1 MDKHSQL
8 SNEIKTRFGSVVINP
23 GTGAV
28 LEGSLE
34 NAGSNMIVFMVDVA
48 QKIIKETGNP
58 LKDTLRY
65 RRYAKNDYGDG
76 RYCFRLYY
84 DGKRSEIQM
93 PGWTIDEVRFMQSE
107 GQDAWQFPRLYVD
120 DSSWLWCFAVNCA
133 TYDLLGSN
141 DDDQPTPRTGIRL
154 PGTR

>member
-28 LEGSLE
+28 LDASQLE
-34 NAGSNMIVFMVDVA
+34 AIVNMSQFRRDVA
-48 QKIIKETGNP
+48 DKIMQETSYKLLPSAIKI
-58 LKDTLRY
+58 
-65 RRYAKNDYGDG
+65 RRHRQNDYGNG
-76 RYCFRLYY
+76 RFCFRLYY
-84 DGKRSEIQM
+84 DGKRTEIQM
-93 PGWTIDEVRFMQSE
+93 PGWTIDEVRFIQSE

-133 TYDLLGSN
+133 SYDLLGTN
-141 DDDQPTPRTGIRL
+141 DDDQ
-154 PGTR
+154 